1 MGVRVRFLE
10 KEGGKDNKRQIE
22 NMEEARNGREGKR
35 LAIVVRASRRVD
47 EGLAEESSSGN
58 IHGD

>member
-1 MGVRVRFLE
+1 LE